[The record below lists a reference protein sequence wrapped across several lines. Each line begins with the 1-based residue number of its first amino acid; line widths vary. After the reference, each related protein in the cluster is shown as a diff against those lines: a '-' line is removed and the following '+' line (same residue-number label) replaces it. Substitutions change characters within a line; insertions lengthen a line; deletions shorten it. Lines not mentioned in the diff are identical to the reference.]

1 MRVNRFAVEA
11 VVAGILIAATV
22 LQGLAIASSQ
32 TLPSSGGGQS
42 FDSTTVDRLSRMH
55 FNAEPASI
63 QATTDVTG
71 TLAAILATHLLLA
84 PISYD
89 VNLPVVI
96 KQ

>member
-1 MRVNRFAVEA
+1 MKVNRLVIEA

-22 LQGLAIASSQ
+22 LQSLAVASGR
-32 TLPSSGGGQS
+32 TLPSSVGSQP
-42 FDSTTVDRLSRMH
+42 FDSTTVDRLRRMH
-55 FNAEPASI
+55 FNAGPAGI

-71 TLAAILATHLLLA
+71 TLAATLATHLLLA
-84 PISYD
+84 PINYN